1 MNLNFPSL
9 YKKIDFSEGITNTI
23 EGISQI
29 CEGKGNLMISLY
41 DLNKC
46 QFVYCNDSFKNV
58 LDYNPVEILEIGWQ
72 FWYKN
77 IHPSEID
84 EVRKRINHFIKTTEN
99 KVYSR
104 SDFFSYHIKTG
115 LGEWKLL
122 HHRLFSFSY
131 KKELFVLSYLQ
142 DISQIEQISN
152 LLGIDS
158 KYATSCNE
166 VDISSRE
173 KEVLRL
179 VANGFS
185 SKEISD
191 QLFISSHTVTSHRK
205 NLIEKFKVSNT
216 AQLIK
221 EASKMISL

>member
-9 YKKIDFSEGITNTI
+9 YKKLDYNDAITSAID
-23 EGISQI
+23 GISKI
-29 CEGKGNLMISLY
+29 CEGQGNLMISIF
-41 DLNKC
+41 DINKY
-46 QFVYCNDSFKNV
+46 QFRYCNDSFKNV
-58 LDYNPVEILEIGWQ
+58 LGYTDTEILKIGWK
-72 FWYKN
+72 FWFQN
-77 IHPSEID
+77 IHPSEMKEI
-84 EVRKRINHFIKTTEN
+84 RKRINNFINTTEN
-99 KVYSR
+99 KVYSQ
-104 SDFFSYHIKTG
+104 SDFFSYHIKTA

-142 DISQIEQISN
+142 DISQIEQIDN

-158 KYATSCNE
+158 KDAADFKE
-166 VDISSRE
+166 IDISSRE

-179 VANGFS
+179 VADGFS